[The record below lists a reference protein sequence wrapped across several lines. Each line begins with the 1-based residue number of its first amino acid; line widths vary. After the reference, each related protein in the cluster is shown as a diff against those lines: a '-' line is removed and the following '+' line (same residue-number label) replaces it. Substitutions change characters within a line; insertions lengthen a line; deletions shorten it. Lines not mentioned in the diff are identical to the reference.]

1 MNFGPVSIGDT
12 DDRGVQY
19 RPHIVFFGE
28 AVPKMKDAIAELAEA
43 DFMIIVGTSLVVQ
56 PAASLWKYTPVDCPV
71 FVVDPKDTPI
81 DNEEGI
87 VHIKE
92 KATVGV
98 AEAIRMISEMS
109 CE

>member
-1 MNFGPVSIGDT
+1 
-12 DDRGVQY
+12 
-19 RPHIVFFGE
+19 
-28 AVPKMKDAIAELAEA
+28 MKDAIAELAEA
-43 DFMIIVGTSLVVQ
+43 GFMIIVGTSLVVQ